1 ETIVD
6 GWLRTGD
13 LGVVDAAGHLRL
25 VGRKKHMVVTAG
37 GKNVYPEEVES
48 RFDGLP
54 AAEEHAVVAAH
65 AVWPARPGDDERLL
79 LVVRPR
85 GSADGLVDGLVGEAA
100 RRARALPEHL
110 RPAGLLV
117 EPEPFPR
124 TTSLKLRRD
133 LLARGLGARARRD
146 DVRALR

>member
-1 ETIVD
+1 VRGPQVFQGYLDDPDLTAGTIVG

-13 LGVVDAAGHLRL
+13 LGVIDAAGHLRL

-37 GKNVYPEEVES
+37 GKNVYPEDVEG

-54 AAEEHAVVAAH
+54 QAEEHAVVAAH

-85 GSADGLVDGLVGEAA
+85 GDEGAAELQAEAA
-100 RRARALPEHL
+100 RRARALPDYQ
-110 RPAGLLV
+110 RPTGLL
-117 EPEPFPR
+117 
-124 TTSLKLRRD
+124 
-133 LLARGLGARARRD
+133 
-146 DVRALR
+146 